1 MITEKEVE
9 KIVTTKGKTKLYI
22 ITSKYYNDSLAYFL
36 FLTGIAKKAFPEL
49 KDEDIEIKHYVGRF
63 RKGHGGIEFS
73 VECDKVPDDYEEL
86 SDHGICTMFP
96 TSS

>member
-1 MITEKEVE
+1 MITETEVE
-9 KIVTTKGKTKLYI
+9 KIVTTKGDTKLCI

-36 FLTGIAKKAFPEL
+36 FLTEIAKKAFPEL

-73 VECDKVPDDYEEL
+73 VKANKVPDDYQEL
-86 SDHGICTMFP
+86 SDHCICSMFP
-96 TSS
+96 TS